1 MWLIIGCGNI
11 LRGDDGAGY
20 RLAEQLLTAVPAK
33 SARVLAVHQ
42 LTPELALDIA
52 SEDIDRVL
60 FLDINRYQ
68 HKPVVVR
75 RLSLKAASGSCGHQL
90 SPELLLQMA
99 AALYD
104 HLAKGWLLT
113 IAAEQTDFGG
123 SFSASTTTA
132 LPEALTVGL
141 RLTSGDCCKKS
152 IMEGL
157 KVDF

>member
-1 MWLIIGCGNI
+1 MWLIIGYGNI

-20 RLAEQLLTAVPAK
+20 RLAEQLLTVVPADR
-33 SARVLAVHQ
+33 ARVLAVHQ

-52 SEDIDRVL
+52 SEDIEQVL
-60 FLDINRYQ
+60 FLDIDRHQY
-68 HKPVVVR
+68 KSVVVR
-75 RLSLKAASGSCGHQL
+75 RLNLKAATGSCGHQL

-99 AALYD
+99 ATLYGYMP
-104 HLAKGWLLT
+104 KGWLLT

-123 SFSASTTTA
+123 SFSASTRTA

-141 RLTSGDCCKKS
+141 RLTSGDFCQKS